1 MATVAA
7 SPNVEIRS
15 VPVHFCL
22 YLYDTV
28 ATVAENEVQWKSD
41 FQSSSRVFKRCYEP
55 FLIYLYVCYFMQKIC

>member
-7 SPNVEIRS
+7 SPNVEIRL
-15 VPVHFCL
+15 VPVQ

-55 FLIYLYVCYFMQKIC
+55 FLIYLYVCDFMQKIC